1 MTILTKWTRRIL
13 VAAAAGLAGMPVM
26 AQQPAAGGSSVTQLE
41 ELVVTAR
48 KREEQLQQVPL
59 SITAF
64 TAETI
69 ESAGI
74 DNVADIAT
82 LTPGFTF
89 APLFGGGAATPVIR
103 GQSTTIGEPNV
114 GFFVDG
120 VYQASRGLM
129 DAILGDSVSR
139 VEVVKGPQSAL
150 YGRNTFAGAVNIVT
164 SRPSDELG
172 GMIEA
177 RYGDYDTQELRGW
190 VSGPI
195 TDWLGF
201 RLGGTYASSDGYYTN
216 DLNGDNLDD
225 RRTGVLAGSLEASPT
240 DALDIR
246 LRVAYSDT
254 SDGDDPIRYVVNNV
268 EPFNPPPLPP
278 VFPAVNQLYRGEMHA
293 FDQYSVTPGHQDRK
307 VTQTSLSLDWAVGD
321 YTITSITGYNDL
333 SYDTAVDADYS
344 ALSVNYTTTLQD
356 ITEFSQE
363 LRITSPGDRRLTWL
377 GGAYYYDSNSDTHL
391 ESLYGSDALPIA
403 AAVPASLRGLLVGGL
418 INDLEEET
426 SSVAIFGQVGF
437 NITDSFSVSV
447 EGRWTDETKKVNSAN
462 QSQLNPGVVTGTFVD
477 ETDFQNF
484 VPRFTLDYQ
493 ITDDVLLYATVA
505 QGEKVGGF
513 NVVTVAGAIL
523 PEERTYDSES
533 AWNYEIGAKT
543 TWADGRLVLN
553 GAAFYIDWTDQI
565 VRAIGAS
572 GALLNINAG
581 QSTVQGLELEVRAR
595 PVDGLTLDAGLAYT
609 DSSYDDYTFGTL
621 ALIGVDPVLDGTR
634 LQYVSEWQGFIS
646 GEYKYP
652 VSATLD
658 WVSRADLTL
667 QSDQSAVQTA
677 DAYVG
682 DATNLNL
689 RTGFD
694 WDRYSVRLW
703 VKNVTDEDAALVGTF
718 VPNPSRRLDFVRGA
732 IGAGPLDGLELFG
745 GVVTARQ
752 PRTWG
757 ITASVKF

>member
-1 MTILTKWTRRIL
+1 MTKRPTSLRAA
-13 VAAAAGLAGMPVM
+13 VATALAPLCIGLPVGAVY
-26 AQQPAAGGSSVTQLE
+26 AQSAPTATPLE
-41 ELVVTAR
+41 EIVVTAR
-48 KREEQLQQVPL
+48 KREEALQTVPL
-59 SITAF
+59 SISAF
-64 TAETI
+64 SAETI
-69 ESAGI
+69 RSAAI
-74 DNVADIAT
+74 RNVEDIAS
-82 LTPGFTF
+82 LTPGFTM
-89 APLFGGGAATPVIR
+89 APLFGGGAQTPVIR

-120 VYQASRGLM
+120 VYQSSRALM
-129 DAILGDSVSR
+129 DAMFGDSVAR

-164 SRPSDELG
+164 ERPSDELEG
-172 GMIEA
+172 KLEA
-177 RYGDYDTQELRGW
+177 SYGDFNTQDLRGW
-190 VSGPI
+190 VSGPV

-201 RLGGTYASSDGYYTN
+201 RLGGVYTSSDGSYTN
-216 DLNGDNLDD
+216 DLTGDDLDT
-225 RRTGVLAGSLEASPT
+225 RRTGVIAGSLEASPT
-240 DALDIR
+240 DDLDIR

-254 SDGDDPIRYVVNNV
+254 SDGDDPIRYVVNNA
-268 EPFNPPPLPP
+268 EPFSPAGPA
-278 VFPAVNQLYRGEMHA
+278 FPAVNQLYRGEMHA
-293 FDQYSVTPGHQDRK
+293 FDEYSVTPGHSDRE
-307 VTQTSLSLDWAVGD
+307 VTQVSLSVDWAVGN
-321 YTITSITGYNDL
+321 YTLTSITGYNDL
-333 SYDTAVDADYS
+333 TYDTAVDTDYS
-344 ALSVNYTTTLQD
+344 AQSVNFATTVADTE
-356 ITEFSQE
+356 EFSQE
-363 LRITSPGDRRLTWL
+363 LRITSPGDQRLTWL
-377 GGAYYYDSNSDTHL
+377 AGAYYYDLQTNTHL
-391 ESLYGSDALPIA
+391 ESLYGADALPIA
-403 AAVPASLRGLLVGGL
+403 AAVPPSLRRFLVGGL
-418 INDLEEET
+418 INDLTEET
-426 SSVAIFGQVGF
+426 NSFAIFGQVGF
-437 NITDSFSVSV
+437 AITDRWRVSL
-447 EGRWTDETKKVNSAN
+447 EGRWTDETKKVNSAD

-493 ITDDVLLYATVA
+493 MTNDVLLYATVA

-646 GEYKYP
+646 GEYTYP

-658 WVSRADLTL
+658 WVSRADLTY

-703 VKNVTDEDAALVGTF
+703 VENLTDEDAALVGTF
-718 VPNPSRRLDFVRGA
+718 VPNPSRRLDFVKGA
-732 IGAGPLDGLELFG
+732 IGAGPRDGLELFG

>member
-1 MTILTKWTRRIL
+1 MTKKQTSLRAAVATALAPLCLGLPVGAAHAQSAPT
-13 VAAAAGLAGMPVM
+13 AAA
-26 AQQPAAGGSSVTQLE
+26 LE
-41 ELVVTAR
+41 EIVVTAR
-48 KREEQLQQVPL
+48 KREETLQTVPL
-59 SITAF
+59 SIAAF
-64 TAETI
+64 SAETI

-74 DNVADIAT
+74 NTMDDIAA
-82 LTPGFTF
+82 LTPGFTM
-89 APLFGGGAATPVIR
+89 APLFGGGAQTPVIR

-129 DAILGDSVSR
+129 DAMLGDSVSR

-177 RYGDYDTQELRGW
+177 RYGDYDTQELRGS

-216 DLNGDNLDD
+216 DLNGNNLDD
-225 RRTGVLAGSLEASPT
+225 RSTGVLAGSLEASPT
-240 DALDIR
+240 EDLDIR

-254 SDGDDPIRYVVNNV
+254 SDGDDPIRYVANNI
-268 EPFNPPPLPP
+268 ELFSPAGPS
-278 VFPAVNQLYRGEMHA
+278 FPAVYQLYGGEMHA
-293 FDQYSVTPGHQDRK
+293 FDKYSVTPGHQDRE
-307 VTQTSLSLDWAVGD
+307 VTQTSLSIDWSVGD
-321 YTITSITGYNDL
+321 YTLTSITGYNDL
-333 SYDTAVDADYS
+333 SYDNAVDTDYS
-344 ALSVNYTTTLQD
+344 ALSVNYATTLQD

-363 LRITSPGDRRLTWL
+363 LRITSPGDQRLTWL
-377 GGAYYYDSNSDTHL
+377 GGAYYYDSQTDTHL
-391 ESLYGSDALPIA
+391 ESLYGADALSIA
-403 AAVPASLRGLLVGGL
+403 AAVPASLRRFLVGGL
-418 INDLEEET
+418 INDLVEET
-426 SSVAIFGQVGF
+426 NSFAIFGQIGF
-437 NITDSFSVSV
+437 NITERWSVSA
-447 EGRWTDETKKVNSAN
+447 EGRWTDETKKIHSVD
-462 QSQLNPGVVTGTFVD
+462 QSQLTGLVTGTFVD
-477 ETDFQNF
+477 EADFQNF
-484 VPRFTLDYQ
+484 VPRFTVDYKMS
-493 ITDDVLLYATVA
+493 DDVLLYASAAEGV
-505 QGEKVGGF
+505 KVGGF

-523 PEERTYDSES
+523 PEERTYDPES

-543 TWADGRLVLN
+543 AWADGRLTLN
-553 GAAFYIDWTDQI
+553 AAAYYIDWTDQI
-565 VRAIGAS
+565 VRALGQT
-572 GALLNINAG
+572 GALLNVNAG
-581 QSTVQGLELEVRAR
+581 KTSVQGIELEARAR
-595 PVDGLTLDAGLAYT
+595 PFDGLTLDAGIAYT

-621 ALIGVDPVLDGTR
+621 AAIGVDPVLDGTR

-646 GEYKYP
+646 GQYTYP

-658 WVSRADLTL
+658 WVSRADLSY

-703 VKNVTDEDAALVGTF
+703 VENLTDEDAALVGTF
-718 VPNPSRRLDFVRGA
+718 TPNPGRRFDFVKGA
-732 IGAGPLDGLELFG
+732 IGAGPRDGLELFG
-745 GVVTARQ
+745 GIVTARQ
-752 PRTWG
+752 PRTVG
-757 ITASVKF
+757 ITASVRF